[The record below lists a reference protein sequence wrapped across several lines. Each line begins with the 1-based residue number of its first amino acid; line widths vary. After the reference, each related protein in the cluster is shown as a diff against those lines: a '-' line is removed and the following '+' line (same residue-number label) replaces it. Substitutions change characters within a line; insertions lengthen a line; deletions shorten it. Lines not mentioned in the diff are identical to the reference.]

1 MIYFNSDYMEG
12 AHPRILQR
20 LAETNYEQTL
30 GYSEDPHCERAA
42 ALVRKVCA
50 APSVAVHFLAG
61 GTQSNL
67 TVIAAALRPHQSV
80 ISAQT
85 GHISEHETGAIE
97 AVGHKVNTLPTSDG
111 KITADQINALVAAHW
126 SDPSFEHIPQPKMV
140 YLSYPTELGTIYS
153 KSELEAISAICH
165 KHELLLFVDGARLG
179 YGLASPVN
187 EIDIPFLAA
196 HCDVFTIGGT
206 KVGAL
211 FGEVI
216 VIRNEALKKDFRY
229 IIKQKGGMLAKG
241 RLLGIQ
247 FECLFEDNLYAELS
261 AHAVKLAME
270 VKQGL
275 ADLGIPFL
283 IDSPT
288 NQQFPILPNALI
300 ANLKD
305 RYSFSQWKK
314 FDDGRTA
321 VRICTSW
328 ATKGEAITE
337 LLKAI
342 KAQTAENCQ

>member
-20 LAETNYEQTL
+20 LAETNYEQTI

-42 ALVRKVCA
+42 ALIRKICA
-50 APSVAVHFLAG
+50 APNVAVHFLVG

-97 AVGHKVNTLPTSDG
+97 AVGHKVNALPTSDG
-111 KITADQINALVAAHW
+111 KITADQIDALVTAHW
-126 SDPSFEHIPQPKMV
+126 SDPAFEHIPQPKMV

-153 KSELEAISAICH
+153 KSELEAISAACR

-179 YGLASPVN
+179 YGLASPEN

-211 FGEVI
+211 FGEAI
-216 VIRNEALKKDFRY
+216 VIRNDALKKDFRY

-261 AHAVKLAME
+261 DHAIKLAMA

-283 IDSPT
+283 IESPT

-300 ANLKD
+300 ASLKG
-305 RYSFSQWKK
+305 RYSFSQWKQL
-314 FDDGRTA
+314 DDGRTA

-328 ATKGEAITE
+328 ATKEEAVTE

-342 KAQTAENCQ
+342 KAQIAENRQ

>member
-20 LAETNYEQTL
+20 LTESNYEQTI

-42 ALVRKVCA
+42 ALIRKVCDN
-50 APSVAVHFLAG
+50 PEVAVHFLVG

-80 ISAQT
+80 ISPQT

-97 AVGHKVNTLPTSDG
+97 AVGHKVNALPTTDG
-111 KITADQINALVAAHW
+111 KITAEQIDSLVTAHW
-126 SDPSFEHIPQPKMV
+126 NDPSFEHITQPKMV

-153 KSELEAISAICH
+153 KAELIAISEICQ
-165 KHELLLFVDGARLG
+165 KHDLMLFIDGARLG
-179 YGLASPVN
+179 YGLASPAN
-187 EIDIPFLAA
+187 EVSIPFLAS

-211 FGEVI
+211 FGEAI

-261 AHAVKLAME
+261 SHAIDLAMQ
-270 VKQGL
+270 VKKGL
-275 ADLGIPFL
+275 TDLGIEFL

-288 NQQFPILPNALI
+288 NQQFPILPNELI
-300 ANLKD
+300 ASLKD
-305 RYSFSQWKK
+305 RYSFSQWKLMDNGK
-314 FDDGRTA
+314 TT

-328 ATKGEAITE
+328 ATRPEAVTG
-337 LLKAI
+337 LLSDI
-342 KAQTAENCQ
+342 KKQLSG

>member
-20 LAETNYEQTL
+20 LAETNFEQTM

-42 ALVRKVCA
+42 SLVRKACA
-50 APSVAVHFLAG
+50 SPDVAVHFLVG

-67 TVIAAALRPHQSV
+67 TVISAALRPHQSV
-80 ISAQT
+80 ISPQT

-111 KITADQINALVAAHW
+111 KITAEQIDALVTAHW

-153 KSELEAISAICH
+153 KAELEAISTICR
-165 KHELLLFVDGARLG
+165 KHDLILFVDGARLG
-179 YGLASPVN
+179 YGLASPEN
-187 EIDIPFLAA
+187 DIDISFLAA

-211 FGEVI
+211 FGEAI
-216 VIRNEALKKDFRY
+216 VIRNDALKKDFRY

-261 AHAVKLAME
+261 NHAISLAMQL
-270 VKQGL
+270 KQGL
-275 ADLGIPFL
+275 TNLGIPFL

-300 ANLKD
+300 ENLKD
-305 RYSFSQWKK
+305 RYSFSQWKRM
-314 FDDGRTA
+314 DNERTA

-328 ATKGEAITE
+328 ATKEEAVTGLLQAIKTE
-337 LLKAI
+337 LAR
-342 KAQTAENCQ
+342 N